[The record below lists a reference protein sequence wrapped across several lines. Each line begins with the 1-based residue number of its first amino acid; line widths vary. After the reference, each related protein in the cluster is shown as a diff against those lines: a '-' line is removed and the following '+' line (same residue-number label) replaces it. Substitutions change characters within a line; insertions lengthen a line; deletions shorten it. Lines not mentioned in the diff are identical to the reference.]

1 MWRTERRQRE
11 MWKEERRMSGD
22 VMRRENQRNRGWE
35 ETKKKWEVEGKRGEE
50 VNEFLQSSELLYKGN
65 DCNKRWEAREMKRWK
80 GRWKK
85 TEQRVC
91 RDRGIFYILG
101 RERKTERIRE
111 RWRLWLWLFHYC
123 STTSETDMKNQFH
136 YIRFIWLFYWT
147 V

>member
-35 ETKKKWEVEGKRGEE
+35 ETKKKWEVEGKREE

-101 RERKTERIRE
+101 RQRKTERIRE